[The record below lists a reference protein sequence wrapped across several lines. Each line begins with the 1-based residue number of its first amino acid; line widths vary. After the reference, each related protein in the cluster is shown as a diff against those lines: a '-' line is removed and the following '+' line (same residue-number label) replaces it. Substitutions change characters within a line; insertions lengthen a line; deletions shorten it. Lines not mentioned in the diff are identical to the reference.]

1 VGETL
6 TLRVRRR
13 GELREVRVTASGAA
27 PQPGRPSLGLT
38 LRARTRIGAEA
49 VRVDSGST
57 AERAGLVAGDVIT
70 QVGELPAPTP
80 AQVLR
85 SFASLGQGQRVLLA
99 VTRGDA
105 HFVTA
110 LER

>member
-13 GELREVRVTASGAA
+13 GELREVALVANAPEVQPAS
-27 PQPGRPSLGLT
+27 RSLGLT
-38 LRARTRIGAEA
+38 LRGRTKIGAEV
-49 VRVDSGST
+49 VRVQPASSAD
-57 AERAGLVAGDVIT
+57 RAGLTVGDVIT
-70 QVGELPAPTP
+70 LVADISAPTP
-80 AQVLR
+80 AQIMR
-85 SFASLGQGQRVLLA
+85 SFASVRQGERVLVA

-105 HFVTA
+105 HFVTT